1 MINALIVDDEKLGRD
16 TISGLLKKYC
26 KNVNILGECDNI
38 GSAKKIIE
46 EQQPELLFLDI
57 AMPGGGGFEL
67 LKSLGDFKFDVIF
80 VTAHEEYILR
90 ALRYS
95 AVDYLLKPIDEDEL
109 MAAVEQAERRKNEKY
124 QKNNIKNLIKEYF
137 SGTPNAMNNICI
149 PTSRGFQVIK
159 LEDIV
164 CCEAN
169 NTYTIIYMANND
181 QVLSTKPLADY
192 DLTLSDSGFVRV
204 HKSWLVN
211 LKHVKEYRRGEGGV
225 VILTGDKAVD
235 VSRRKKEFFLNELKK
250 VFKS

>member
-109 MAAVEQAERRKNEKY
+109 MAAVERAVKRKEEKH
-124 QKNNIKNLIKEYF
+124 QKSNIKNLIKEYF
-137 SGTPNAMNNICI
+137 SGTPNTLNNICI
-149 PTSRGFQVIK
+149 PTSRGFQVIR

-169 NTYTIIYMANND
+169 NTYTIIYMADND

-204 HKSWLVN
+204 HKSWLIN

-225 VILTGDKAVD
+225 VILTSDKTVD